1 MLWVHGCTG
10 TVNAQGFQFLLL
22 GSPFR
27 GGRVAGLTQRER
39 KTPRFL
45 RRLEPLGQD
54 CWAGGVIN
62 IKRGFAA
69 TTPSGW
75 LSDLTSYYAVS
86 DSERDPLAGA

>member
-1 MLWVHGCTG
+1 MSLC
-10 TVNAQGFQFLLL
+10 FLLF

-27 GGRVAGLTQRER
+27 GGRVAGLAQRER

-54 CWAGGVIN
+54 RWAGGVIN
-62 IKRGFAA
+62 IQRGFAA
-69 TTPSGW
+69 AMLRGW

-86 DSERDPLAGA
+86 DSERDPLTGT